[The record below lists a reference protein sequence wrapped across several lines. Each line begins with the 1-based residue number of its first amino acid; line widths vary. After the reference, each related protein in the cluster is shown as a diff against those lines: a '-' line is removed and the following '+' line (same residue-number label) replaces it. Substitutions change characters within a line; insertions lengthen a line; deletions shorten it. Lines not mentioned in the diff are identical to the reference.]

1 MTSSADHCRALVR
14 EANKDSFLA
23 SLFVPVEKRPALI
36 ALYALDA
43 EIVRI
48 RHMVSEPHIGEI
60 RLQWWRDTIAGLYAG
75 NSSPHPVAQEL
86 SNAVAVGQLPKQPL
100 LDLIDAHQFDLYGDP
115 MPNLAALEGY
125 LGETSSAVIHMAS
138 LILAGS
144 AAMASAEVAGL
155 AGVAHGL
162 AAILSSLPRDAKFLP
177 KSMGVADAVAH
188 ARMRLAEARAL
199 SHNIPR
205 PAFPA
210 YLPVS
215 LADLYLTRIAK
226 LGEKTGTAPVELT
239 QFRRQWR
246 LWMAARNEIF

>member
-1 MTSSADHCRALVR
+1 MTPSRQHCLALVR
-14 EANKDSFLA
+14 EAGRDRFLA
-23 SLFVPVEKRPALI
+23 SLFVPAEKRPPLI
-36 ALYALDA
+36 ALYAFDA
-43 EIVRI
+43 EIIRV

-60 RLQWWRDTIAGLYAG
+60 RLQWWRDTVVSLYAG
-75 NSSPHPVAQEL
+75 APSPHPVAQEL
-86 SNAVAVGQLPKQPL
+86 SGAIAAGQLPIQPL

-115 MPNLAALEGY
+115 MPDLAALEGY

-177 KSMGVADAVAH
+177 ESMPIAEAVAH
-188 ARMRLAEARAL
+188 ARKRLAEARAL
-199 SHNIPR
+199 NHDIPR

-210 YLPVS
+210 FLPVS
-215 LADLYLTRIAK
+215 LADLYLNRIAK
-226 LGEKTGTAPVELT
+226 LGETARTTPVEPS

-246 LWMAARNEIF
+246 LWMAARRETF